1 MNNIILVLI
10 VIAIAV
16 LAVWIYLI
24 SNLVKESK
32 NNRSRKKVSEEAAH
46 LSRQAKLEAQER
58 MTKAVEKEYASL
70 QKSLQTEADSASA
83 EFKKGIHEITS
94 KNLKEFNA
102 TLQEINTAMKK
113 EVKVLAE
120 ASQKQ
125 SLLTKKSL
133 DDETAKIK
141 AKVVEQIDNN
151 IAEIMVSYLA
161 EVAGDLD
168 YYQQKDYLYK
178 ALEANKQA
186 IKKDIDNAV

>member
-1 MNNIILVLI
+1 MAN
-10 VIAIAV
+10 VIAG
-16 LAVWIYLI
+16 LA
-24 SNLVKESK
+24 
-32 NNRSRKKVSEEAAH
+32 
-46 LSRQAKLEAQER
+46 AQLGLD
-58 MTKAVEKEYASL
+58 T
-70 QKSLQTEADSASA
+70 T

-94 KNLKEFNA
+94 KNLKEFNT